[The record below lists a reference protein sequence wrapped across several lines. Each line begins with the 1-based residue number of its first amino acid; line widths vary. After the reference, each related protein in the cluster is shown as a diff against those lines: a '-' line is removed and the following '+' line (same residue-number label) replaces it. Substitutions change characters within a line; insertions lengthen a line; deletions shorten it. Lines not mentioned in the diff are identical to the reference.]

1 MTRKRREPTISLR
14 LPEGGIAQL
23 DARANAAG
31 QTRNAY
37 LVEKA
42 LGSSPSRRRPVP
54 SAQQRMLGLILARA
68 ASTKDLVLALFGDED
83 DPVVR
88 DCLQR
93 LDDIGM
99 CAKIGLGIKDP

>member
-1 MTRKRREPTISLR
+1 MTRKCREPTISLR

-68 ASTKDLVLALFGDED
+68 ASAKGLIQALFGDED
-83 DPVVR
+83 DPIVR
-88 DCLQR
+88 DCLQL
-93 LDDIGM
+93 LDDIGT
-99 CAKIGLGIKDP
+99 CAMIGLGKDP